1 MIIRTDSTQKT
12 SPGIMF
18 EKSYPA
24 VWRMAKEI
32 SNFSVLLSGSWFLL
46 KNAWYITLLFAMK
59 VLHACHR

>member
-12 SPGIMF
+12 SPGIML

-46 KNAWYITLLFAMK
+46 KKCLVYNTSF
-59 VLHACHR
+59 CHESFTCMS